1 MIRGVILRWGVNAV
15 AIWVAFRFVP
25 GVTPVELS
33 VEAVIVNALIFGLV
47 NAFIRPLMKFMS
59 CPLIILTLG
68 LGTLLINTLMFD
80 AFQNRL
86 RIVQIQAAL
95 DVDRRKCG
103 ICHVPDIPRSTTAF
117 RRKTFLTI
125 P

>member
-68 LGTLLINTLMFD
+68 LGTLLINTLMFVLTGYIGRFIGYGFLVD
-80 AFQNRL
+80 GFA
-86 RIVQIQAAL
+86 AAL
-95 DVDRRKCG
+95 KGALVVSLVS
-103 ICHVPDIPRSTTAF
+103 VPIS
-117 RRKTFLTI
+117 FLLRNVLKR
-125 P
+125 